1 MFLPEVL
8 PCVSFFEVAC
18 LQRLLRTQNK
28 SPSLSVWGRTAS
40 EKRLTNNVVNQSVMK
55 IKQFSKVKKVLVFNK
70 NGKLLV
76 ISSSLQ
82 AASQAVLVHPQ
93 SIFFCCT
100 GKYRMAGGFYFRYL
114 NPDVPVGIGDM
125 EHLRLETYDRACG
138 VEWEHKKKRPSRR
151 MMAYWHRRRAE
162 RLSRRE
168 EGGE

>member
-1 MFLPEVL
+1 
-8 PCVSFFEVAC
+8 
-18 LQRLLRTQNK
+18 
-28 SPSLSVWGRTAS
+28 
-40 EKRLTNNVVNQSVMK
+40 MK

-114 NPDVPVGIGDM
+114 NPDVPVSIGDM

-138 VEWEHKKKRPSRR
+138 VEWPYKKPLSKRIIT
-151 MMAYWHRRRAE
+151 YWKRKRQEKQAK
-162 RLSRRE
+162 RE
-168 EGGE
+168 KDCE

>member
-1 MFLPEVL
+1 
-8 PCVSFFEVAC
+8 
-18 LQRLLRTQNK
+18 
-28 SPSLSVWGRTAS
+28 
-40 EKRLTNNVVNQSVMK
+40 MK
-55 IKQFSKVKKVLVFNK
+55 IKQFSKIRKVLVFNK

-114 NPDVPVGIGDM
+114 YPDAPVSIDNM
-125 EHLRLETYDRACG
+125 EHLRLEDYDRACG
-138 VEWEHKKKRPSRR
+138 VERTHKKKRPSKR
-151 MMAYWHRRRAE
+151 MMAYWHRKRME

-168 EGGE
+168 NSGE